1 MLPND
6 VCQNQLD
13 FNFEVLK
20 ILMLNFIKIF
30 FSVHAFAASAFTGF
44 QIIVYER
51 DNQRISYAGGAFA
64 VLCILTAAFGCIPP
78 AVGAITWLDY
88 LTILS
93 SIKLAITIVKYCPQ
107 AYMNFK

>member
-1 MLPND
+1 MVSILGS
-6 VCQNQLD
+6 
-13 FNFEVLK
+13 K
-20 ILMLNFIKIF
+20 ISIISLFLFLFLSYLLIIF

-107 AYMNFK
+107 AFMNFK